1 MSNFFEQAKEDVGKL
16 QRDLLG
22 PDYSYP
28 DQIKNPEELGMGG
41 DGSTRTIGNNI
52 KGLKSYVEVLITGTG
67 KGSKT
72 GGPLGDKFF
81 LETGAKCKDVATN
94 GEVTRSIFVNNI
106 PDGSIPFITHTSGVR
121 VKALRGLVPGMLT
134 NVSNINPMQIVQAF
148 MIGSTPDCQSI
159 KMETVDANNNKIS
172 ETGYVTNT
180 DISALSACLFPN
192 RQNPITNK
200 KCQGEGFQNVNF
212 DDPYDMPE
220 DNLIKIYYSALGLL
234 GIYILFKL
242 NVKSLK
248 LK

>member
-1 MSNFFEQAKEDVGKL
+1 M
-16 QRDLLG
+16 
-22 PDYSYP
+22 
-28 DQIKNPEELGMGG
+28 
-41 DGSTRTIGNNI
+41 
-52 KGLKSYVEVLITGTG
+52 
-67 KGSKT
+67 
-72 GGPLGDKFF
+72 
-81 LETGAKCKDVATN
+81 
-94 GEVTRSIFVNNI
+94 
-106 PDGSIPFITHTSGVR
+106 
-121 VKALRGLVPGMLT
+121 KALRGLVPGMLT